1 MREILIFYGP
11 VSKFEEVVKNH
22 QKDFLSL
29 YEILEISRGLL
40 NKGRESTIKLKEYY
54 ESIIVR
60 STDFAN
66 LSETGEK
73 IIDHMLLEFIRAFNI
88 KYIFLQ
94 NPTKTIEKIIK
105 LMVENNL
112 EEFNLVI
119 QKYDYPRIT
128 KEHLLKFHQNYS
140 KEIIGQE
147 VAKADLLNT
156 LYRLYKRR
164 NKGKPIVLMFYGPS
178 GVGKTESAKFFSEIL
193 ESDNLFR
200 LQMSMYQNN
209 KSLDYLFGE
218 EHNAQSLALDLLERE
233 SNVLL
238 LDEFDKANPV
248 VYSAFY
254 QMFDEGVFEDR
265 NYLVNLR
272 DSIIICTSN
281 YVNENEIRNKVG
293 APLFYRFDKLI
304 NFQSLKKEDV
314 LKMIDIIFEKACL
327 KLDNTEL
334 LIVKHSGLLKH
345 VKNNVDKLILQGNH
359 NYRQINNLIEDMID
373 SLLVDNLI
381 NEIKRQ

>member
-40 NKGRESTIKLKEYY
+40 NEGRESTIKLKEYY

-128 KEHLLKFHQNYS
+128 KKHLLKFHQNYS